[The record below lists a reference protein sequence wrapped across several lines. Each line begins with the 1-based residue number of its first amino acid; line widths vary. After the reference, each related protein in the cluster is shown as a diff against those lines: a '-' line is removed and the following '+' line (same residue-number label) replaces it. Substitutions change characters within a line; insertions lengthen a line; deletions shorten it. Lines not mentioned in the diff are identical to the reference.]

1 LSPGNWNRRHLTIV
15 GLIKRAPVMM
25 RPLDEWKSFV
35 AKIVIT
41 HLKPTDA
48 RGRT

>member
-1 LSPGNWNRRHLTIV
+1 LSPGNWKRRHLTIV

-25 RPLDEWKSFV
+25 RPLDEGNFV